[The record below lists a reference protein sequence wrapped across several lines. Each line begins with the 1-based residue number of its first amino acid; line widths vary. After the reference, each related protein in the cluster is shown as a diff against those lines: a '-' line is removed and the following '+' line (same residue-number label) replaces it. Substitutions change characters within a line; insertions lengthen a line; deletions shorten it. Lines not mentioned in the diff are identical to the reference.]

1 MSSPSVSQGVNR
13 SETLSLTEDQIQPPI
28 APFIPTIGIPSQPLG
43 ISVISDGQRLPP
55 FPFTLETDEASLP
68 SNKRELFDYIKFI
81 SAGQR
86 ATLCSVRSIQKE
98 FRKSFLD
105 LGTKMKEIFDTLN
118 DLYRRQSDIERHI
131 VEQNDPEKLTP
142 ERADTLRHI
151 ISSYDKS
158 FDHLIDRA
166 VLFLLQDFLNPSSTE
181 ATEVKYFL
189 LKAIDSFELSHPLRQ
204 RFIRLTVLFL
214 LQDFLN
220 PSSTEA
226 TEVKYFLLKAIDSF
240 ELSHPLRQRFIRLSS
255 LEHDRLILSLI
266 SRVRVKYGNVKKYT
280 YLSRKAWK
288 RCFSETD
295 LWTSNLDSW
304 IDEVRE
310 DEAVAQRRRRRGG
323 RGRDRNV
330 RRSQTRT
337 EASVGGADRRS
348 SEQDDSLVD
357 DLVREHRTQR
367 ILAETNDSRGMGPP
381 NRHAYWGEGDTS
393 G

>member
-1 MSSPSVSQGVNR
+1 MSSPSVSQGDNR
-13 SETLSLTEDQIQPPI
+13 SESLSLTEDQIQPPI
-28 APFIPTIGIPSQPLG
+28 APFIPTIDISSQPLG
-43 ISVISDGQRLPP
+43 RSDISDGQRRPT
-55 FPFTLETDEASLP
+55 FPFTLEIGEALLP
-68 SNKRELFDYIKFI
+68 SNKRELFDYIEFI

-105 LGTKMKEIFDTLN
+105 LGTKMKEVFDTLN
-118 DLYRRQSDIERHI
+118 DLHRRQSDIERHI
-131 VEQNDPEKLTP
+131 AEQYDPEKLTP

-181 ATEVKYFL
+181 A
-189 LKAIDSFELSHPLRQ
+189 R
-204 RFIRLTVLFL
+204 
-214 LQDFLN
+214 
-220 PSSTEA
+220 
-226 TEVKYFLLKAIDSF
+226 EVKYFLLKAIDSF

-323 RGRDRNV
+323 RGRDRTV

-357 DLVREHRTQR
+357 DLVRVRRTQR